1 MGHKGHKTHFKPK
14 LYDKE
19 LLKRAI
25 QIEKGA
31 SPKLN
36 KIGKKIFN
44 IFGLEKVDKV
54 KRHASK
60 RPYLYLT
67 ITRNQT

>member
-36 KIGKKIFN
+36 KIEKKFQY
-44 IFGLEKVDKV
+44 FWSRK
-54 KRHASK
+54 S
-60 RPYLYLT
+60 
-67 ITRNQT
+67 